1 MIRAADADSRA
12 EEAVSIY
19 DTTLRDGAQGENV
32 HFSLSDK
39 LRITRKLD
47 EVGISYIEGG
57 WPGSNPKDL
66 AFFRE
71 VAHLPL
77 RTSRIVAFGS
87 TRRAG
92 TAVEEDPQILMLLDA
107 DTQAVAVFGKTWLLH
122 VREILRATAAENLA
136 MIQETVAFFKQRGKE
151 VIYDAEH
158 AFDGY
163 REDPGYALET
173 LAAAAEAGAD
183 WVVLCDTNGGSLP
196 KQVAELTA
204 LARQKIG
211 CRIGIHT
218 HNDGE
223 LAVANALAA
232 VEAGATQVQGTINGY
247 GERTGNCNLISTIA
261 NLELKLGKRALPA
274 GSLSRLRELSY
285 FVDETANLAPNPRA
299 PFVGRCAFAH
309 KGGTHVNAIGKLC
322 RSYEHIEPEAVGNR
336 RRILVGELSGRSN
349 IVIKARE
356 LGLTLREDD
365 ERTRGVLQQIKEMEG
380 RGYEFEAA
388 DASFELLLRR
398 RLLPYPPFFDLVEY
412 HVSIRRFPAKKY
424 EVSEATVK
432 LSVQGEPV
440 YTVAE
445 GDGPIHALDQA
456 LRGGLERFYPDLARV
471 RLRDYKVRI
480 LSPEGGAAAA
490 TRVLVE
496 SSDGVRSWTTVGV
509 STNIVEAS
517 WEALVDSIEYW
528 MLRSERCA
536 GAGMPQARSEA
547 ASPP

>member
-1 MIRAADADSRA
+1 MTSQTDRICDSDG
-12 EEAVSIY
+12 VVTIY

-32 HFSLSDK
+32 HFSLPDK
-39 LRITRKLD
+39 LRIVQKLD
-47 EVGISYIEGG
+47 EMGISYIEGG

-66 AFFRE
+66 AFFQE
-71 VAHLPL
+71 VSRLPL
-77 RTSRIVAFGS
+77 RASRIVAFGS

-92 TAVEEDPQILMLLDA
+92 ISVERDPQIRMLLDA
-107 DTQAVAVFGKTWLLH
+107 GTGAVAVFGKTWLLH
-122 VREILRATAAENLA
+122 VREILRATPAENLA
-136 MIQETVAFFKQRGKE
+136 MIRDTVAFFKARGKE

-163 REDPGYALET
+163 REDPDYALEC
-173 LAAAAEAGAD
+173 LAAASKAGAD

-196 KQVAELTA
+196 ERIAQLTA
-204 LARQKIG
+204 LARQKVG
-211 CRIGIHT
+211 SRIGIHT

-232 VEAGATQVQGTINGY
+232 VQAGATQVQGTVNGY

-261 NLELKLGKRALPA
+261 NLEIKMGRRALPP
-274 GSLSRLRELSY
+274 GGLSRLQELSL

-309 KGGTHVNAIGKLC
+309 KGGTHVNAIGKLF

-349 IVIKARE
+349 IAIKARE
-356 LGLTLREDD
+356 LGLALREDD
-365 ERTRGVLQQIKEMEG
+365 VRTSEALQQIKEMEG
-380 RGYEFEAA
+380 KGYEFEAA
-388 DASFELLLRR
+388 DASFDLLLRR
-398 RLLPYPPFFDLVEY
+398 RLLPYPPFFQLVEY
-412 HVSIRRFPAKKY
+412 HVSIRRFPAKEY

-432 LSVQGEPV
+432 LSVKGEAV

-445 GDGPIHALDQA
+445 GDGPIHALDRA
-456 LRGGLERFYPDLARV
+456 LRGGLERFYPGLARV
-471 RLRDYKVRI
+471 GLRDYKVRI
-480 LSPEGGAAAA
+480 LGPVGGTGAV

-496 SSDGVRSWTTVGV
+496 SSEGTTSWTTVGV

-528 MLRSERCA
+528 LLRSK
-536 GAGMPQARSEA
+536 RSPEA
-547 ASPP
+547 A

>member
-1 MIRAADADSRA
+1 MSGRTERVCNSDG
-12 EEAVSIY
+12 VVTIY

-32 HFSLSDK
+32 HFSLPDK
-39 LRITRKLD
+39 LRIVQKLD
-47 EVGISYIEGG
+47 ELGISYIEGG

-66 AFFRE
+66 AFFQE
-71 VAHLPL
+71 VSRLPL
-77 RTSRIVAFGS
+77 RASRIVAFGS

-92 TAVEEDPQILMLLDA
+92 ISVEQDPQIRMLLDA
-107 DTQAVAVFGKTWLLH
+107 GTGSVAVFGKTWLLH
-122 VREILRATAAENLA
+122 VREILRATPAENLA
-136 MIQETVAFFKQRGKE
+136 MIRDTVAFFKARGKE

-163 REDPGYALET
+163 REDPDYALEC
-173 LAAAAEAGAD
+173 LAAASEAGAD

-196 KQVAELTA
+196 ERIAQLTA
-204 LARQKIG
+204 LARQKVG
-211 CRIGIHT
+211 SRVGIHT
-218 HNDGE
+218 HNDSE

-232 VEAGATQVQGTINGY
+232 VQAGATQVQGTVNGY

-261 NLELKLGKRALPA
+261 NLEIKLGRSALPP
-274 GSLSRLRELSY
+274 GGLSRLQELSR

-309 KGGTHVNAIGKLC
+309 KGGTHVNAIGKLF

-336 RRILVGELSGRSN
+336 RRVLVGELSGRSN
-349 IVIKARE
+349 IAIKARE
-356 LGLTLREDD
+356 LGLALREDD
-365 ERTRGVLQQIKEMEG
+365 ARTGAALQQIKEMEG
-380 RGYEFEAA
+380 KGYEFEAA

-398 RLLPYPPFFDLVEY
+398 RLLPYPPFFQLVEY
-412 HVSIRRFPAKKY
+412 HVSIRHFPAKEY

-432 LSVQGEPV
+432 LSVRGEAV

-445 GDGPIHALDQA
+445 GDGPIHALDRA

-471 RLRDYKVRI
+471 GLRDYKVRI
-480 LSPEGGAAAA
+480 LGPVGGTGAV

-496 SSDGVRSWTTVGV
+496 SSDGMTSWTTVGV

-528 MLRSERCA
+528 LLRSK
-536 GAGMPQARSEA
+536 RS
-547 ASPP
+547 PVVV

>member
-1 MIRAADADSRA
+1 MTSQTDRVCDSDG
-12 EEAVSIY
+12 VVTIY

-32 HFSLSDK
+32 HFSLPDK
-39 LRITRKLD
+39 LRIVQKLD
-47 EVGISYIEGG
+47 EMGISYIEGG

-66 AFFRE
+66 AFFQE
-71 VAHLPL
+71 VSRLPL
-77 RTSRIVAFGS
+77 RASRIVAFGS

-92 TAVEEDPQILMLLDA
+92 ISVERDPQIRMLLDA
-107 DTQAVAVFGKTWLLH
+107 GTGAVAVFGKTWLLH
-122 VREILRATAAENLA
+122 VREILRATPAENLA
-136 MIQETVAFFKQRGKE
+136 MIRDTVAFFKARGKE

-163 REDPGYALET
+163 REDPDYALEC
-173 LAAAAEAGAD
+173 LAAASKAGAD

-196 KQVAELTA
+196 ERIAQLTA
-204 LARQKIG
+204 LARQKVG
-211 CRIGIHT
+211 SRIGIHT

-232 VEAGATQVQGTINGY
+232 VQAGATQVQGTVNGY

-261 NLELKLGKRALPA
+261 NLEIKMGRRALPP
-274 GSLSRLRELSY
+274 GGLSRLQELSL

-309 KGGTHVNAIGKLC
+309 KGGTHVNAIGKLF

-349 IVIKARE
+349 IAIKARE
-356 LGLTLREDD
+356 LGLALREDD
-365 ERTRGVLQQIKEMEG
+365 VRTSEALQQIKEMEG
-380 RGYEFEAA
+380 KGYEFEAA
-388 DASFELLLRR
+388 DASFDLLLRR
-398 RLLPYPPFFDLVEY
+398 RLLPYPPFFQLVEY
-412 HVSIRRFPAKKY
+412 HVSIRRFPAKEY

-432 LSVQGEPV
+432 LSVKGEAV

-445 GDGPIHALDQA
+445 GDGPIHALDRA
-456 LRGGLERFYPDLARV
+456 LRGGLERFYPGLARV
-471 RLRDYKVRI
+471 GLRDYKVRI
-480 LSPEGGAAAA
+480 LGPVGGTGAV

-496 SSDGVRSWTTVGV
+496 SSEGTTSWTTVGV

-528 MLRSERCA
+528 LLRSK
-536 GAGMPQARSEA
+536 RSPEVG
-547 ASPP
+547 

>member
-1 MIRAADADSRA
+1 MASRK
-12 EEAVSIY
+12 EGNHGSDRAVSIY

-32 HFSLSDK
+32 HFSLPDK
-39 LRITRKLD
+39 LRIVQKLD
-47 EVGISYIEGG
+47 ELGISYIEGG

-66 AFFRE
+66 AFFQE
-71 VAHLPL
+71 VSHLPL

-92 TAVEEDPQILMLLDA
+92 ISVEQDPQIRMLLDA
-107 DTQAVAVFGKTWLLH
+107 GTEAVAVFGKTWLLH
-122 VREILRATAAENLA
+122 VREVLRVAPEENLA
-136 MIQETVAFFKQRGKE
+136 MIRDTVAFFKSRGKE

-163 REDPGYALET
+163 EEDPGYALNC
-173 LAAAAEAGAD
+173 LAAASDAGAD

-196 KQVAELTA
+196 ERIVRLTT
-204 LARQKIG
+204 LARQRVG
-211 CRIGIHT
+211 ARIGIHT
-218 HNDGE
+218 HNDSE

-232 VEAGATQVQGTINGY
+232 VQAGATQVQGTINGY

-261 NLELKLGKRALPA
+261 NLELKLGLRALPA
-274 GSLSRLRELSY
+274 GGLCRLQELSY
-285 FVDETANLAPNPRA
+285 FVDEMANLAPNPRA

-309 KGGTHVNAIGKLC
+309 KGGTHVNAIGKLF
-322 RSYEHIEPEAVGNR
+322 RSYEHIEPEVVGNR
-336 RRILVGELSGRSN
+336 RRVLVGELSGRSN
-349 IVIKARE
+349 IVLKARE
-356 LGLTLREDD
+356 LGLVLREDD
-365 ERTRGVLQQIKEMEG
+365 ERTREALQQIKEMEG
-380 RGYEFEAA
+380 KGYEFEAA

-398 RLLPYPPFFDLVEY
+398 RLLPYRPFFQLVEY
-412 HVSIRRFPAKKY
+412 HVSIRRFPGKEY

-432 LSVQGEPV
+432 LSVKGETV

-471 RLRDYKVRI
+471 GLRDYKVRI
-480 LSPEGGAAAA
+480 LGSVGGTGAV

-496 SSDGVRSWTTVGV
+496 SSDGHTSWTTVGV

-517 WEALVDSIEYW
+517 WEALVDSIDYW
-528 MLRSERCA
+528 LLHAE
-536 GAGMPQARSEA
+536 P
-547 ASPP
+547 SPRPG

>member
-1 MIRAADADSRA
+1 MSSRKEGDHGIA
-12 EEAVSIY
+12 EAVTIY
-19 DTTLRDGAQGENV
+19 DTTLRDGAQGEGV
-32 HFSLSDK
+32 HFSLPDK
-39 LRITRKLD
+39 LRIVRKLD
-47 EVGISYIEGG
+47 ELGIAYIEGG

-71 VAHLPL
+71 VALLP
-77 RTSRIVAFGS
+77 RRSSRIVAFGA
-87 TRRAG
+87 TRRADQS
-92 TAVEEDPQILMLLDA
+92 VERDPQIRMLLDA
-107 DTQAVAVFGKTWLLH
+107 GTEAVAVVGKTWLLH
-122 VREILRATAAENLA
+122 VQKILRVTPEENLA
-136 MIQETVAFFKQRGKE
+136 MIRETVAFLKACGKE

-163 REDPGYALET
+163 QEDPDYALEC
-173 LAAAAEAGAD
+173 LAAASEAGAD

-196 KQVAELTA
+196 ERIARLTQ
-204 LARQKIG
+204 LACQRVRS
-211 CRIGIHT
+211 RIGIHT

-232 VEAGATQVQGTINGY
+232 VQAGATQVQGTINGY

-261 NLELKLGKRALPA
+261 NLEIKLNRRTLPA
-274 GSLSRLRELSY
+274 GALSRLQELSY

-309 KGGTHVNAIGKLC
+309 KGGTHVNAIGKLFS
-322 RSYEHIEPEAVGNR
+322 SYEHIEPETVGNR
-336 RRILVGELSGRSN
+336 RRVLVGELSGRTN
-349 IVIKARE
+349 IVLKAQE
-356 LGLTLREDD
+356 LGLALHEGDP
-365 ERTRGVLQQIKEMEG
+365 RTREALQQIKEMEG
-380 RGYEFEAA
+380 RGYEFETA

-398 RLLPYPPFFDLVEY
+398 RLLPYPPFFQLVEY
-412 HVSIRRFPAKKY
+412 HVSIRRFPAKEY

-432 LSVQGEPV
+432 LSVKGQTV

-471 RLRDYKVRI
+471 GLRDYKVRI
-480 LSPEGGAAAA
+480 LGPIGGTGAM

-496 SSDGVRSWTTVGV
+496 SSDGATGWTTVGV

-528 MLRSERCA
+528 LLRLERSSTAPSPA
-536 GAGMPQARSEA
+536 G
-547 ASPP
+547 

>member
-1 MIRAADADSRA
+1 MSSRKEVDPGS
-12 EEAVSIY
+12 EEAVTIY

-32 HFSLSDK
+32 HFSLLDK
-39 LRITRKLD
+39 LRIVQKLD
-47 EVGISYIEGG
+47 EIGILYIEGG

-66 AFFRE
+66 AFFQE
-71 VAHLPL
+71 VSHLPL
-77 RTSRIVAFGS
+77 RRSRIVAFGA
-87 TRRAG
+87 TRRASLS
-92 TAVEEDPQILMLLDA
+92 VEQDPQIRMLLDA
-107 DTQAVAVFGKTWLLH
+107 GTEAVAVFGKTWLLH
-122 VREILRATAAENLA
+122 VREVLRVTPEDNLA
-136 MIQETVAFFKQRGKE
+136 MIRDTVSFLKACGKE

-163 REDPGYALET
+163 QDDPDYALDCLT
-173 LAAAAEAGAD
+173 VASKAGAD

-196 KQVAELTA
+196 EAIAQLTR
-204 LARQKIG
+204 LTGQKVQ
-211 CRIGIHT
+211 CRVGIHT

-232 VEAGATQVQGTINGY
+232 VQSGATQVQGTINGY

-261 NLELKLGKRALPA
+261 NLEIRLNKRALPPGA
-274 GSLSRLRELSY
+274 LSRLQELAY

-309 KGGTHVNAIGKLC
+309 KGGTHVNAIGKLF
-322 RSYEHIEPEAVGNR
+322 RSYEHIDPGIVGNR

-349 IVIKARE
+349 VVLKARE
-356 LGLTLREDD
+356 LGLVLREDD
-365 ERTRGVLQQIKEMEG
+365 PRIREALQQIKEREAK
-380 RGYEFEAA
+380 GYEFEAA
-388 DASFELLLRR
+388 DASFDLLLRR
-398 RLLPYPPFFDLVEY
+398 LLLPFSPFFQLVEY

-424 EVSEATVK
+424 EVCEATVK
-432 LSVQGEPV
+432 LSVKGQTV

-456 LRGGLERFYPDLARV
+456 LRGGLERFYPELARIG
-471 RLRDYKVRI
+471 LRDYKVRI
-480 LSPEGGAAAA
+480 LGQMGGSAAA

-496 SSDGVRSWTTVGV
+496 SSDGSSGWTTVGV

-528 MLRSERCA
+528 LLRLEQPRDPLSSYT
-536 GAGMPQARSEA
+536 G
-547 ASPP
+547 